1 MKPHVICHMMVSL
14 DGRIHPS
21 RWTAS
26 PDGRARD
33 DGRDEQGDP
42 APARDRRG
50 GGVTGVFEVPEA
62 TGLAGKVRLRFVG
75 SEELGSGVVRLRHV
89 VDAGDE

>member
-26 PDGRARD
+26 PDGNVKEWAKVYED
-33 DGRDEQGDP
+33 VHG
-42 APARDRRG
+42 
-50 GGVTGVFEVPEA
+50 T
-62 TGLAGKVRLRFVG
+62 LAG
-75 SEELGSGVVRLRHV
+75 
-89 VDAGDE
+89 DA

>member
-26 PDGRARD
+26 PDGEDATCRD
-33 DGRDEQGDP
+33 VHPQYMADQ
-42 APARDRRG
+42 
-50 GGVTGVFEVPEA
+50 
-62 TGLAGKVRLRFVG
+62 VRLVMRQSTEF
-75 SEELGSGVVRLRHV
+75 SQMTSRS
-89 VDAGDE
+89 

>member
-26 PDGRARD
+26 PDGNRQD
-33 DGRDEQGDP
+33 W
-42 APARDRRG
+42 
-50 GGVTGVFEVPEA
+50 T
-62 TGLAGKVRLRFVG
+62 KVAVQ
-75 SEELGSGVVRLRHV
+75 
-89 VDAGDE
+89 

>member
-26 PDGRARD
+26 PDGNRQ
-33 DGRDEQGDP
+33 EW
-42 APARDRRG
+42 
-50 GGVTGVFEVPEA
+50 
-62 TGLAGKVRLRFVG
+62 GKVY
-75 SEELGSGVVRLRHV
+75 EE
-89 VDAGDE
+89 GDVPRSVEFG

>member
-26 PDGRARD
+26 PDGNGAL
-33 DGRDEQGDP
+33 
-42 APARDRRG
+42 
-50 GGVTGVFEVPEA
+50 GVTGVFEVPDA

-75 SEELGSGVVRLRHV
+75 SEALAHGVVHLRYAV
-89 VDAGDE
+89 AAGS

>member
-26 PDGRARD
+26 PDGNRQD
-33 DGRDEQGDP
+33 W
-42 APARDRRG
+42 
-50 GGVTGVFEVPEA
+50 T
-62 TGLAGKVRLRFVG
+62 KVYEDVHGTL
-75 SEELGSGVVRLRHV
+75 SGTPGWSG
-89 VDAGDE
+89 A